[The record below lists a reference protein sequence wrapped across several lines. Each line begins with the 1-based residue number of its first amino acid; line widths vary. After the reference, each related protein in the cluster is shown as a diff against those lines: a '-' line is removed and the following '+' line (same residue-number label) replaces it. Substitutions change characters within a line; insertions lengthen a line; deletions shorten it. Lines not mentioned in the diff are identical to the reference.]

1 MPTITN
7 PKPAIFIKD
16 IPLESPFGSQ
26 IIFRT
31 LVLTEVLS
39 ISVSTLVTSLAPCQK
54 VSAYKVL
61 GTVAIGA
68 GIIMVMNKRDSISP
82 DEFVGMM
89 ADTIEGAKAH
99 GHL

>member
-1 MPTITN
+1 MMQAITN
-7 PKPAIFIKD
+7 VLSNPMVV
-16 IPLESPFGSQ
+16 GT
-26 IIFRT
+26 T
-31 LVLTEVLS
+31 LVLIGLHQFTGRLGFLNTDFA
-39 ISVSTLVTSLAPCQK
+39 TLPILGWK

-61 GTVAIGA
+61 GTVSVGA
-68 GIIMVMNKRDSISP
+68 GLIMVMNKRDSISP